1 MTRPA
6 IKVLLVDDDEDD
18 FVITRDLI
26 SGIRD
31 QRYQLD
37 WADSFRAALEA
48 ISRAE
53 HDIALL
59 DYRLG
64 ERTGLE
70 LLRETA
76 GLAGRPPI
84 ILLTGQGDHEV
95 DLAAMEAGAAD
106 YLIKGQLTSDT
117 LDRAIRYAVER
128 KRAEQHLRRERDLI
142 SRIMQ
147 TSPVGILTTDRTGKL
162 TFANQRAAQV
172 LGLPEGDVAQSNI
185 RIGDWQLADWCT
197 RADVSGPVPLQAV
210 LESGETVKDLRFAL
224 RLANGRHALLST
236 NATPIYDT
244 SGTRD
249 GLVVTLDDVT
259 ERVNLELQL
268 QHSQRMESIGQL
280 AAGVAHDINNV
291 LTIIQ
296 GHAGLLLER
305 TPADAPSAR
314 SLSQIA
320 AAADR
325 AARFVRQLLL
335 FSRKQVLQPRRLD
348 LNEVLTNLEPML
360 GRLLSEP
367 IALETHY
374 ATVLPQIEAD
384 VGMVEQVVMN
394 LAVNARDAMPKGGR
408 LRLAT
413 AEVTV
418 DAAGARVHAEAR
430 EGRFVCLTVA
440 DTGCGMDRVVLE
452 HIFEP
457 FFTTKEIGKGTGLG
471 LATVYGIV
479 KQHQGW
485 VDVTSEPGRGT
496 TFHVYF
502 PVAASRV
509 EPGVKDAPDAPA
521 VRGGTETILL
531 VEDEPLVREM
541 VRTVL
546 SEYHYNILE
555 AGDGVEAL
563 AVWEQH
569 QGQIDL
575 LVTDMVM
582 PAGISG
588 RELADRLWQ
597 RKPDLKVLFTSGYSP
612 DLVDTNLGSDDTRFL
627 SKPYRPEQLAERVRH
642 RLDTAARERDP
653 RPCVLPP
660 LPRST
665 KPTKTRELA
674 ST

>member
-1 MTRPA
+1 MNRPA

-18 FVITRDLI
+18 YVITRDLI
-26 SGIRD
+26 SRIGD
-31 QRYQLD
+31 QSYELD
-37 WADSFRAALEA
+37 WASSYPAAFTA
-48 ISRAE
+48 IGRAE

-76 GLAGRPPI
+76 AFAGRPPI

-95 DLAAMEAGAAD
+95 DLAAMAAGAAD
-106 YLIKGQLTSDT
+106 YLIKGQLNPAT

-142 SRIMQ
+142 SRVMQ

-172 LGLPEGDVAQSNI
+172 LGLPEGDIAQSNV
-185 RIGDWQLADWCT
+185 RICDWQLADWCT
-197 RADVSGPVPLQAV
+197 RADLNGPVPLQSV
-210 LESGETVKDLRFAL
+210 LESGATVKDLRFAL
-224 RLANGRHALLST
+224 KLANGRHALLST
-236 NATPIYDT
+236 NATPIYDAT
-244 SGTRD
+244 GARD

-259 ERVNLELQL
+259 DRVNLELQL
-268 QHSQRMESIGQL
+268 QHAQRMESIGQL

-296 GHAGLLLER
+296 GHAGLLVEA
-305 TPADAPSAR
+305 TPAGTPPAR
-314 SLSQIA
+314 SLTQIT

-335 FSRKQVLQPRRLD
+335 FSRKQVLQPRMLD
-348 LNEVLTNLEPML
+348 LNEVLVGLEPML
-360 GRLLSEP
+360 GRLLGEP
-367 IALETHY
+367 VALETSY
-374 ATVLPQIEAD
+374 AASLPGVEAD
-384 VGMVEQVVMN
+384 IGMLEQIVMN

-413 AEVTV
+413 TEVTV
-418 DAAGARVHAEAR
+418 NAVGARAHAEAR

-452 HIFEP
+452 RIFEP
-457 FFTTKEIGKGTGLG
+457 FFTTKEVGKGTGLG

-485 VDVTSEPGRGT
+485 VEVASQPGQGT
-496 TFHVYF
+496 TFRVYV
-502 PVAASRV
+502 PAAAS
-509 EPGVKDAPDAPA
+509 APCSVAEHAPNVPA

-546 SEYHYNILE
+546 SEYHYRILE

-563 AVWEQH
+563 SVWEQN
-569 QGQIDL
+569 QGRIDL
-575 LVTDMVM
+575 IVTDMVM
-582 PAGISG
+582 PAGMTG
-588 RELADRLWQ
+588 RELADQLWK

-612 DLVDTNLGSDDTRFL
+612 DLVDTNIGANDTRFL
-627 SKPYRPEQLAERVRH
+627 SKPYHPEQLAQRVRH
-642 RLDTAARERDP
+642 CLDASDGKGGPAACGLPSAR
-653 RPCVLPP
+653 CV
-660 LPRST
+660 T
-665 KPTKTRELA
+665 EQVGTMELTLA
-674 ST
+674 